1 MFNIKSAESA
11 WRKHKGQ
18 EANTS
23 IFSDEVYV
31 FCERDIRF
39 LWGSHARYDDPD
51 KGAVM
56 DTVWDKYFDT
66 SEKYEKLRE
75 IKRRVDPNYI
85 FTANSF
91 GVDATNAPKDKNQSI
106 LGKDHD

>member
-1 MFNIKSAESA
+1 
-11 WRKHKGQ
+11 
-18 EANTS
+18 
-23 IFSDEVYV
+23 
-31 FCERDIRF
+31 
-39 LWGSHARYDDPD
+39 
-51 KGAVM
+51 M

-91 GVDATNAPKDKNQSI
+91 GVDATNAPENKNQVI
-106 LGKDHD
+106 LGKDHDWYCKFSRSKNMPYFMLDNVFEINVPEKASEWVFIHFSI

>member
-1 MFNIKSAESA
+1 MWKRFILLKLLNA
-11 WRKHKGQ
+11 
-18 EANTS
+18 
-23 IFSDEVYV
+23 IFLDEEYV
-31 FCERDIRF
+31 LCERDIRF

-51 KGAVM
+51 KGAVL

-91 GVDATNAPKDKNQSI
+91 GVDATNAPENKNQVI
-106 LGKDHD
+106 PGKDHD